1 MGYGHSVLINRVQAL
16 SEDAYKETAVDRIA
30 PGWRRDVQRVHTVGG
45 NKRLRVID
53 CMTRR

>member
-1 MGYGHSVLINRVQAL
+1 MGYGHSVLINRVQVL

-30 PGWRRDVQRVHTVGG
+30 PHWRRDVQRVHTVGG
-45 NKRLRVID
+45 DKRLRVID